1 MHKRI
6 FLANA
11 HFITEALACLLP
23 FCLSIFVEFC
33 RNVLIVKL
41 WDFVLPFFQEVTH
54 MSDKST
60 ITEDSLELSKM
71 FHEIKNP
78 LTLINS
84 SLQLIETDH
93 PEVKDFRFWN
103 QTMKDIRNLRLL
115 IDELS
120 SFQKGNLLNIT
131 KINLFDFTE
140 DLLES
145 TESYLVET
153 GTPLTLECPIDDLD
167 FYADSVKLRQA
178 IVNLLKNAA
187 ESSKEGSP
195 IILSITPA
203 EKSFLHI
210 SVSDNGCGMTEEEI
224 AKAFEPFHTTKASG
238 TGLGLPIVKKI
249 VEAHKGTLSVHSCKG
264 KGTTITI
271 RLPLS

>member
-1 MHKRI
+1 MHQT
-6 FLANA
+6 NNNP
-11 HFITEALACLLP
+11 T
-23 FCLSIFVEFC
+23 
-33 RNVLIVKL
+33 
-41 WDFVLPFFQEVTH
+41 DT
-54 MSDKST
+54 
-60 ITEDSLELSKM
+60 LELSKM

-103 QTMKDIRNLRLL
+103 QAMKDLSNLRLL

-145 TESYLVET
+145 TEGYLLET
-153 GTPLTLECPIDDLD
+153 GTPLTLECTTYDLD
-167 FYADSVKLRQA
+167 FYADDQKLRQA

-187 ESSKEGSP
+187 ESSDAGSP
-195 IILSITPA
+195 IELRITA
-203 EKSFLHI
+203 HEKSLYI
-210 SVSDNGCGMTEEEI
+210 SVKDYGCGISKEQMTHI
-224 AKAFEPFHTTKASG
+224 FEPFHTTKSYG

-249 VEAHKGTLSVHSCKG
+249 VESHNGTISIDSG
-264 KGTTITI
+264 EGAGTTFHI
-271 RLPLS
+271 RLPLIPGKQSV